1 MHVFGF
7 LSVLPQHCVLSL
19 LSLLGKET
27 SFNSPTM
34 CFTCICIR
42 SILTLGLGYLCSKG
56 EFYCAN
62 HAPATRPF
70 RLWLLRTG
78 SGKGS
83 GRKVKVAPRLMLT
96 DFNRDK
102 FCLVLRNETFLMKTK
117 ILALFSAYRWGHG
130 SFLHSAGRPRPT
142 TGPTEREGE
151 DVFFSSLD
159 YFRSVH
165 SNRFKHSLNMGT
177 YSEVGSLIFWVLN
190 CNFMTSRLKF
200 SRLPDLLLW
209 NIQKPNPGC
218 ANAKTARVVTWL
230 SVRL

>member
-42 SILTLGLGYLCSKG
+42 SILTLGLGYLCPKG

-102 FCLVLRNETFLMKTK
+102 FCLALRNETFLMKTK
-117 ILALFSAYRWGHG
+117 ILVLFSAYRWGHG

-142 TGPTEREGE
+142 TGPTERKGEGE
-151 DVFFSSLD
+151 DGFFSSLD

-165 SNRFKHSLNMGT
+165 SNRFKHSLNMRT
-177 YSEVGSLIFWVLN
+177 YSEIGSLIF
-190 CNFMTSRLKF
+190 
-200 SRLPDLLLW
+200 
-209 NIQKPNPGC
+209 
-218 ANAKTARVVTWL
+218 
-230 SVRL
+230 